1 MPNRRSAVLTSRF
14 VPRVN
19 LLVRTLFIGVI
30 PILLLTTTYLFIS
43 SQSNAFY
50 FSQMLQ
56 DSAKQLAISIGSS
69 VQRENFAALSAQLN
83 ILTQQPNVGFIYVQT
98 IVTEEFKVKAAL
110 RDHFDLIVIKALHN
124 NANLQPNQQLLWTD
138 DASGYQQLLEFKRN
152 TVASEIPRGVAA
164 ELNRQ
169 IAAAAGR
176 SSNTYQISQVGVY
189 ETPAGRS
196 FGAPDK
202 RKAQFLIT
210 IGMIVNRN
218 VAIVNAQNRN
228 LVLFGVGFAL
238 LSILVSV
245 VFTRSISV
253 PMLALIRAA
262 DDMSLGRL
270 ERKIEYAGSDEIGQ
284 LARALERLRVS
295 LDIVLKKRSP

>member
-152 TVASEIPRGVAA
+152 TVAVRFREASR
-164 ELNRQ
+164 
-169 IAAAAGR
+169 
-176 SSNTYQISQVGVY
+176 
-189 ETPAGRS
+189 
-196 FGAPDK
+196 
-202 RKAQFLIT
+202 
-210 IGMIVNRN
+210 RN
-218 VAIVNAQNRN
+218 
-228 LVLFGVGFAL
+228 
-238 LSILVSV
+238 
-245 VFTRSISV
+245 
-253 PMLALIRAA
+253 
-262 DDMSLGRL
+262 
-270 ERKIEYAGSDEIGQ
+270 
-284 LARALERLRVS
+284 
-295 LDIVLKKRSP
+295 